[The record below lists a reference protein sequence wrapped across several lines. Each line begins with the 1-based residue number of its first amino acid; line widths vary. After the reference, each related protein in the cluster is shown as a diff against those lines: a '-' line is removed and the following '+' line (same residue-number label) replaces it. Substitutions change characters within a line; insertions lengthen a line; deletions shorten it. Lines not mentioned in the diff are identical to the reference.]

1 MRMKNREN
9 EHMSISNASDYIKG
23 LCMIS
28 MKYYDGELFDDAE
41 TWEAYNR
48 EEDMTYPII
57 EDEIVL

>member
-41 TWEAYNR
+41 TWGAYNR

>member
-1 MRMKNREN
+1 MVKNREN

-28 MKYYDGELFDDAE
+28 MKYYDGELFEAAE

-48 EEDMTYPII
+48 EEDLMYPII
-57 EDEIVL
+57 EDEIEL